1 MAAKNLGASGVLY
14 TDRRDFYIDPQVVRE
29 LWTDVAPFTT
39 VISNKETRQ
48 TNDPI
53 FKMFE
58 HRNPWVKQQIVL
70 GTCSAGSGSLSCPD
84 SDAGVKIGNTSN
96 PATPI
101 AANGITGL
109 EGGGTNASP
118 AFAASMLGLIVEVYA
133 SAQAAAGLPKGVG
146 VIAKSGSDFVLKNMT
161 ETAFSLATGDVF
173 KVIGNAQGEG
183 QVSPDA
189 WADELEVVYNSTQIF
204 KTPLEVTGT
213 LLQAALRG
221 ESSELARLREMKNQ
235 EHKMQKE
242 KAFLFGT
249 RVGGT
254 GMGSGSFADGGRFDA
269 DGKLIRSTYG
279 IVSALEAFG
288 DSSAASDAQ
297 NVFTAQISTGTNY
310 GYSDFVEDME
320 KVFQYVPTSGIKR
333 AFCGAGALGEWNKL
347 SASSGTFG
355 GNSGWTVNL
364 GDMKRDA
371 LGFNYRTLE
380 TPHGMLQL
388 IPTPALRGNYN
399 KHMVVIDDD
408 NLFHAQYR
416 APMYQTNIKS
426 DNGYD
431 GIKDQYMSDEG
442 VGISLIES
450 HSLFKIT

>member
-1 MAAKNLGASGVLY
+1 MAKNLGASGVLF

-58 HRNPWVKQQIVL
+58 HRNPWVKQQFL
-70 GTCSAGSGSLSCPD
+70 LNESTPGTVAA
-84 SDAGVKIGNTSN
+84 SDTANTGNTVDNIEGLGS
-96 PATPI
+96 PDASWIGLVCEVYATANATSGAHKGI
-101 AANGITGL
+101 VIITAVAANGDI
-109 EGGGTNASP
+109 S
-118 AFAASMLGLIVEVYA
+118 V
-133 SAQAAAGLPKGVG
+133 
-146 VIAKSGSDFVLKNMT
+146 KNMT
-161 ETAFSLATGDVF
+161 DTAITLANNDVF

-183 QVSPDA
+183 QVSPEA

-242 KAFLFGT
+242 KAFLFGS

-254 GMGSGSFADGGRFDA
+254 GMTGTAMADGGRTDA

-279 IVSALEAFG
+279 IISALEEYGSTTG
-288 DSSAASDAQ
+288 DGQ
-297 NVFTAQISTGTNY
+297 NVFTCNVSASGGY
-310 GYSDFVEDME
+310 GYAEFVDDME

-347 SASSGTFG
+347 SASAGTYG
-355 GNSGWTVNL
+355 ANSGWTVNL

-371 LGFNYRTLE
+371 LGFNYRTME

-399 KHMVVIDDD
+399 KHMLVIDDD

-416 APMYQTNIKS
+416 SPMYQTNIKS

-450 HSLFKIT
+450 HALFKLT